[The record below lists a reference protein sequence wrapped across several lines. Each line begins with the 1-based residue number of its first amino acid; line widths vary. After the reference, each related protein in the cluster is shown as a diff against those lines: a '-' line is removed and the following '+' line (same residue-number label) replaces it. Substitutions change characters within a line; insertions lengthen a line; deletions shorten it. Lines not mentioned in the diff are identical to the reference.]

1 MSSTK
6 VSPVSTAIMRLLA
19 LPSGV
24 VLEHGA
30 TRKPAS
36 AFVEGASMVS
46 EDASMDEEMK
56 SR

>member
-24 VLEHGA
+24 VLGHGA

-56 SR
+56 SS

>member
-1 MSSTK
+1 LSSTK

-36 AFVEGASMVS
+36 AFVEGASIVS

-56 SR
+56 